1 MNIRESLGRGF
12 ATAATLTLLCAGAW
26 AVPAKPGIHV
36 YTQPDGSTVEVRII
50 GDEHFHCYETT
61 DGHLLLSDAA
71 GALRYAVADSDGTVR
86 AGDVRASDPAVRT
99 AGEKAFAEGI
109 DRDAVRSA
117 MARMQSRNIG
127 SARRRAPQRI
137 PGELVTSYP
146 TQGQP
151 KSIVLLVEFQDVK
164 FSTPDVHEAFRK
176 MVSEPGYS
184 ENGGTGSA
192 LDFFRDNSNG
202 AFQPDFEVF
211 GPVTLPYN
219 EPHYGQSSANAYD
232 VQGWMMAYDGAVAMR
247 EAYPDLDFSEYDNDG
262 DGFVDNIFIFY
273 AGYGENEGAPSWTIW
288 PHSAELWSMYNLDL
302 TFDGVKIDKYACSNE
317 LKGTSGTL
325 LTGIGTFVHEY
336 SHVLGLMDH
345 YPTLLSNRDVSPGA
359 WDVMDMGSYNN
370 ESRTPPAYNSFERYC
385 LGWLNPHR
393 LSGPQNVVLNP
404 ILDSNEAVS
413 IQTDKDGEFFLF
425 ENRQNSG
432 WDAHLPGHGML
443 VWHVDYDAE
452 LWNANH
458 INNVAAH
465 QNFDLVEADGIYG
478 TATRAGDPFP
488 GTGNVHRFTAESNP
502 PMKTWIGIDPDMPVT
517 DIAEVDGL
525 ITFRVKGGGDA
536 LEIPVLSE
544 ATDVTPVS
552 FTANWQL
559 VPGLSIYEVDV
570 CEGGAETPFMTRTV
584 QNSTSLA
591 VDGLKPSTL
600 YSYKVRSSDG
610 ERTSYDSE
618 AMFVTTLPPTLDM
631 IAPETLDATN
641 IKSDGFEARWAPLA
655 EATGYL
661 IDVYTK
667 RVIDPVRETADFT
680 DGIVLPE
687 GWETTAT
694 RLGAVS
700 GYFGA
705 ARPSLQMMYDNER
718 VVTADYPG
726 GINSFSF
733 WYRANSTDDE
743 SSLAIENMVNG
754 VWTPV
759 YEIKPLVKEAGG
771 TVVTLGGEG
780 ATALLPDG
788 SRQLR
793 LVFHRVSDGSVYVDD
808 FTLDHD
814 ASFEPL
820 YVGGLHAFD
829 CGDVQGHGVTGLQ
842 PQTRYY
848 YTVTAY
854 DADGTHSLPSDE
866 RGVTTGNVGAISA
879 ADTDATAF
887 RMIPGG
893 IEIVASEDAMVML
906 TDLSGRVCR
915 RGTVKAGVTTA
926 VRADKGVYVLTVGG
940 RRSKVVI
947 R

>member
-1 MNIRESLGRGF
+1 MNMIESLGRGF

-36 YTQPDGSTVEVRII
+36 YTQPDGSTIEVSII
-50 GDEHFHCYETT
+50 GDEHFHCYETA
-61 DGHLLLSDAA
+61 DGYLLLSDS
-71 GALRYAVADSDGTVR
+71 GGTLRYAVTDADGNVS
-86 AGDVRASDPAVRT
+86 AGSVKASGPAARP
-99 AGEKAFAEGI
+99 AAEKAFADGI
-109 DRDAVRSA
+109 DRDAVRAA
-117 MARMQSRNIG
+117 MARMQSRNM
-127 SARRRAPQRI
+127 SAARDSRPQRI
-137 PGELVTSYP
+137 PQELVTSYP
-146 TQGQP
+146 TQGEP

-164 FSTPDVHEAFRK
+164 FSTPDVHEAFQN
-176 MVSEPGYS
+176 MVSQPGYS

-192 LDFFRDNSNG
+192 FDYFRDNSNG
-202 AFQPDFEVF
+202 AFQPQFEVF

-247 EAYPDLDFSEYDNDG
+247 EAYPDLDFSDYDNDG

-317 LKGTSGTL
+317 LKGTSGNR

-345 YPTLLSNRDVSPGA
+345 YPTLLAARDVSPGA

-393 LSGPQNVVLNP
+393 LTGPENVVLDH
-404 ILDSNEAVS
+404 ILYSNEAVS

-425 ENRQNSG
+425 ENRQNAG

-452 LWNANH
+452 LWQANH

-488 GTGNVHRFTAESNP
+488 GTGNVHEFTAESNP

-517 DIAEVDGL
+517 DIAEIDGR

-536 LEIPVLSE
+536 LVIPTVTE
-544 ATDVTPVS
+544 ATEVTPVS
-552 FTANWQL
+552 FTANWEL

-584 QNSTSLA
+584 HNATSLT
-591 VDGLKPSTL
+591 VDGLKPSTV

-618 AMFVTTLPPTLDM
+618 AMYVTTLPPTLDM
-631 IAPETLDATN
+631 IAPVALEAGNVTD
-641 IKSDGFEARWAPLA
+641 SGFEARWEQLEGAS
-655 EATGYL
+655 GYK

-705 ARPSLQMMYDNER
+705 ERPSLQMMFDSER
-718 VVTADYPG
+718 IVTAAYPG
-726 GINSFSF
+726 GINAFSF

-743 SSLAIENMVNG
+743 SSVTVESMVNG
-754 VWTPV
+754 NWTEV
-759 YEIKPLVKEAGG
+759 LEVKPLVKEKGG
-771 TVVTLGGEG
+771 AVVSLGGEG
-780 ATALLPDG
+780 ATALMPDG
-788 SRQLR
+788 TVQLR
-793 LVFHRVSDGSVYVDD
+793 VVFHRASAGSVYVDD

-820 YVGGLHAFD
+820 YVDGYHAFD
-829 CGDVQGHGVTGLQ
+829 CGGVDHYQVGALD

-854 DADGTHSLPSDE
+854 NAEGLHSLPSPE
-866 RGVTTGNVGAISA
+866 QGVTTNRGDGVA
-879 ADTDATAF
+879 ATDMEAAGF
-887 RMIPGG
+887 RLIPGG
-893 IEIVASEDAMVML
+893 IEVTSPTDAIVTL
-906 TDLSGRVCR
+906 TDIAGRVCH
-915 RGTVKAGVTTA
+915 RGIVRAGAATA
-926 VRADKGVYVLTVGG
+926 VRAGQGVYILAVGD
-940 RRSKVVI
+940 RRHKVAV